1 MREYAIVPSKFW
13 ITPLA
18 KSLRG
23 NPAAQVVAL
32 YLKTGP
38 HANLIGLYH
47 CPIAYVAQDTGI
59 PFEGASK
66 ALSSLSEAG
75 YCTFDEQADVV
86 FVHDMA
92 PEQIGSALAPADK
105 RTKAVL
111 REWSAVPSEGL
122 RRAFHRLY
130 AEAFHLPP
138 MPEIAD
144 LGQGASK
151 AVAGPIEAPSKVLR
165 SQDHDHEQEN
175 DHEQESSSSEQSP
188 DGADSPGK
196 GTKARKH
203 HGTDD
208 DHEAVK
214 WMWVRIKVIDPTM
227 KEPNWDAWANDMR
240 LMREQDRRT
249 HRDACALFDW
259 ANKDGFWK
267 TNILSPAKL
276 REKWQQ
282 LSLKRQNPV
291 AIAASSRAPAMTDE
305 QLAARNAEETAK
317 AKALYRQRY
326 GHAAN
331 DGNVIDAEA
340 TVIPDSPAIGGAA
353 A

>member
-23 NPAAQVVAL
+23 NPALQVVAL

-38 HANLIGLYH
+38 HANMIGLYH

-59 PFEGASK
+59 PFEGASE
-66 ALSSLSEAG
+66 ALASLSQAG

-92 PEQIGSALAPADK
+92 PEQIGATLAPADK

-138 MPEIAD
+138 MPEIGD

-151 AVAGPIEAPSKVLR
+151 VVAGPFGGPSKAPR
-165 SQDHDHEQEN
+165 SQDQDHDQESDQEQ
-175 DHEQESSSSEQSP
+175 DSSSSEQSP
-188 DGADSPGK
+188 DGGK
-196 GTKARKH
+196 ATEKAAKPKKH
-203 HGTDD
+203 HGTED
-208 DHEAVK
+208 DHKAVR
-214 WMWVRIKVIDPTM
+214 WMFERIREVDATA
-227 KEPNWDAWANDMR
+227 KEPNWDVWANDMR
-240 LMREQDRRT
+240 LMREQDGRT
-249 HRDACALFDW
+249 HREACELFGW
-259 ANKDGFWK
+259 ANKDGFWRD
-267 TNILSPAKL
+267 NILSPAKL

-282 LSLKRQNPV
+282 LSLKRQS
-291 AIAASSRAPAMTDE
+291 AAAPAATCRAPVMTDE
-305 QLAARNAEETAK
+305 QRAIANAQSTADAAKLLGIDGRSTQET
-317 AKALYRQRY
+317 
-326 GHAAN
+326 
-331 DGNVIDAEA
+331 IDA
-340 TVIPDSPAIGGAA
+340 
-353 A
+353 